1 MYSAAN
7 RTRRWVIFPP
17 TQKIQKG
24 ILSEAV
30 PYFRVLAHQQKT
42 RQWNGKLSCEN
53 IPEKVEAGEGRVR
66 PDLVNIDLVN
76 IEAEAEAEGVN

>member
-1 MYSAAN
+1 M
-7 RTRRWVIFPP
+7 
-17 TQKIQKG
+17 
-24 ILSEAV
+24 

-42 RQWNGKLSCEN
+42 NQWNGKLSCKN
-53 IPEKVEAGEGRVR
+53 IPEEVEAGEGRVR